1 MPVTTSAH
9 QILSRARMSVPEGE
23 LPEQFWQL
31 IERYRA
37 DLLNQALAI
46 LGSLADAE
54 DVVQETFC
62 EAFQHSEKLEQARSL
77 GAWLRAIN
85 RSNALNRLR
94 DRRRNAAFTSTE
106 TADATTG
113 GFSTID
119 LRETIA
125 RLIDDL
131 PPEMREVLVLHYWEH
146 LSYEEIGKRLNQP
159 AGTIGWLAYEATMRL
174 RGKMKIYIDAPA
186 PAKPES
192 RRDSKRGKSPNQS
205 EPPSDKSDKKE
216 S

>member
-1 MPVTTSAH
+1 
-9 QILSRARMSVPEGE
+9 MSVPDAE

-46 LGSLADAE
+46 LGSVADAE

-62 EAFQHSEKLEQARSL
+62 EAFQHSEKLGQARSL

-94 DRRRNAAFTSTE
+94 DKRRDVTFGNRNPSE
-106 TADATTG
+106 TGTATTG

-125 RLIDDL
+125 KLIDDL
-131 PPEMREVLVLHYWEH
+131 PANQREILVLHYWEH
-146 LSYEEIGKRLNQP
+146 LSYDEIGKRLNLP
-159 AGTIGWLAYEATMRL
+159 SGTVGWLAYEATMRL
-174 RGKMKIYIDAPA
+174 KGKMKIYLDAPA
-186 PAKPES
+186 RPDSKPEN
-192 RRDSKRGKSPNQS
+192 SKEN
-205 EPPSDKSDKKE
+205 
-216 S
+216 

>member
-1 MPVTTSAH
+1 MG
-9 QILSRARMSVPEGE
+9 VPDGE

-37 DLLNQALAI
+37 DLLNQALAM
-46 LGSLADAE
+46 LGSVADAE

-77 GAWLRAIN
+77 GAWLRVIN

-94 DRRRNAAFTSTE
+94 DKRRDVAFGTGNPSE
-106 TADATTG
+106 TGSATTG

-119 LRETIA
+119 MRETIA
-125 RLIDDL
+125 KLIDDL
-131 PPEMREVLVLHYWEH
+131 PSNLREIVVLHYWEH
-146 LSYEEIGKRLNQP
+146 LSYDEIGKRLNQP

-174 RGKMKIYIDAPA
+174 KGKMKIYLDAPPA
-186 PAKPES
+186 PAAKPES
-192 RRDSKRGKSPNQS
+192 KRDSKRDSKRNIKP
-205 EPPSDKSDKKE
+205 DTAKE
-216 S
+216 N